1 VWVANS
7 EYCQFQKSKMVALFK
22 LCALTVQLPLAPF
35 LAPLRSGSV
44 AAKRV
49 YPHGG
54 WQIQGGDSP
63 PFSTPRFFLTL
74 ASKNEKNAIFFTD
87 LQ

>member
-1 VWVANS
+1 
-7 EYCQFQKSKMVALFK
+7 MVALFK

-35 LAPLRSGSV
+35 LAPLSSGSV

-49 YPHGG
+49 YPHGR
-54 WQIQGGDSP
+54 WQIQGGENLFL
-63 PFSTPRFFLTL
+63 FSSFFLDIG
-74 ASKNEKNAIFFTD
+74 KQKRENAIFFTD